1 MNSQSVNELALGNQ
15 SLASELITL
24 RTAAGV
30 DEETLPRIRGERQLV
45 RLQRRRRRRRL
56 GAEAAGGLGQAGQ
69 GDAGGELQ
77 GREHS

>member
-1 MNSQSVNELALGNQ
+1 MVV
-15 SLASELITL
+15 SELITI

-45 RLQRRRRRRRL
+45 RLQRRRRRRL

>member
-1 MNSQSVNELALGNQ
+1 MGNKG
-15 SLASELITL
+15 LVSELIAT

-45 RLQRRRRRRRL
+45 RLQRRRRRL
-56 GAEAAGGLGQAGQ
+56 GAAAAGGLGQAGQ